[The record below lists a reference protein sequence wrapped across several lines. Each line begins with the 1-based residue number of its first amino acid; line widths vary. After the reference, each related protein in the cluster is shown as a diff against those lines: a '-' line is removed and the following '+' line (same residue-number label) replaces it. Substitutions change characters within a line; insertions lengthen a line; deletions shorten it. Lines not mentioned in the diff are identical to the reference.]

1 MDNHNNTGETLM
13 ATTTCTDCAGTPCI
27 CTTDYSEYL
36 VDAPTATSFKR
47 ELFSFHGGYLCY
59 HADAKVVNGHPINDI
74 ATSRFVARFKYGR
87 GSKARFLTFLIKNF
101 TVEEYFARLEDGGEA
116 PALIL
121 ESKGYVR
128 NAPKRKRRTKAEMMM
143 ARFASNKVTA

>member
-13 ATTTCTDCAGTPCI
+13 
-27 CTTDYSEYL
+27 
-36 VDAPTATSFKR
+36 ATSFKR

-87 GSKARFLTFLIKNF
+87 GSKARFLTFLINNF
-101 TVEEYFARLEDGGEA
+101 TVEEYFGRLEDDRET
-116 PALIL
+116 PAGIL

-128 NAPKRKRRTKAEMMM
+128 HMPKRKRRSKLEMAM
-143 ARFASNKVTA
+143 ASFNANKVTA